1 MGGRSPLLRTPLPE
15 SDTVARKFFKH
26 LHTLVLSCDVA
37 PDTPFHNSFDIASI
51 MNMSLMSVPQ
61 AAAELGVSVARIRQR
76 IDEGSLVAEKVG
88 GRWLVDIASSGSVD
102 RPRRGRPVHAESVWH
117 SLLALRLAAQ
127 ADLPEVDLPKIEPS
141 KIDLLSQAL
150 VAEANKIS
158 PASRHRAVARLSAAI
173 AREDHEAILSW
184 LRNRGE
190 RRVYKAAL
198 ADLPPL
204 RNDDRLLLSGLSHAD
219 SGMSDPRV
227 AEGYVAAVDIDVVAA
242 DHWLERPSI
251 DERPNVFVHVVPA
264 RPSRIGPLLLAADL
278 AEHEGPRE
286 RRRAH
291 ELLDIAIGARV

>member
-1 MGGRSPLLRTPLPE
+1 M
-15 SDTVARKFFKH
+15 AK
-26 LHTLVLSCDVA
+26 
-37 PDTPFHNSFDIASI
+37 
-51 MNMSLMSVPQ
+51 MSVPQ
-61 AAAELGVSVARIRQR
+61 AAAELGVSVARVRQR

-88 GRWLVDIASSGSVD
+88 GRWLVDLASSGSAD
-102 RPRRGRPVHAESVWH
+102 RPQRGRPVHPESVWY

-127 ADLPEVDLPKIEPS
+127 VDLPELEGS
-141 KIDLLSQAL
+141 KLDLLSPDL

-173 AREDHEAILSW
+173 AREDHDDILAW

-190 RRVYKAAL
+190 RRVYQAAM
-198 ADLPPL
+198 ADLQPL
-204 RNDDRLLLSGLSHAD
+204 REDDRLLPSGLSHPD

-227 AEGYVAAVDIDVVAA
+227 AEGYVAVADIDAVVA

-251 DERPNVFVHVVPA
+251 DQRPNVFVHVVPA
-264 RPSRIGPLLLAADL
+264 LPSRIGALLLAADL

-291 ELLDIAIGARV
+291 ELLDIAIGAGE

>member
-1 MGGRSPLLRTPLPE
+1 MPE
-15 SDTVARKFFKH
+15 
-26 LHTLVLSCDVA
+26 
-37 PDTPFHNSFDIASI
+37 
-51 MNMSLMSVPQ
+51 

-88 GRWLVDIASSGSVD
+88 GRWLVDLASSGSVK
-102 RPRRGRPVHAESVWH
+102 RPQRGRPVHPESVWY
-117 SLLALRLAAQ
+117 SLLALQRAAQ
-127 ADLPEVDLPKIEPS
+127 VDLPKI
-141 KIDLLSQAL
+141 DMLSRDL
-150 VAEANKIS
+150 VAEATKIS

-173 AREDHEAILSW
+173 AREDHDAILSW

-190 RRVYKAAL
+190 RRVYLAAV

-204 RNDDRLLLSGLSHAD
+204 RDDDRLLPSGLSHPD

-227 AEGYVAAVDIDVVAA
+227 VEGYVASADIAAVAA
-242 DHWLERPSI
+242 DHWLERPSN

-264 RPSRIGPLLLAADL
+264 LPSRIGLLLLAADL

-291 ELLDIAIGARV
+291 ELLDIAFGAGVSER